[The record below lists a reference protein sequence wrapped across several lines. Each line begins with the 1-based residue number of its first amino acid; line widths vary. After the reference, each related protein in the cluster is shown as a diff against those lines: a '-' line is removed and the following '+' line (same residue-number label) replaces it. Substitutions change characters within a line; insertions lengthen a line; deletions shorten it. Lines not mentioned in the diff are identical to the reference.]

1 MSNPLHR
8 LAGRLSVSEIEKKTA
23 KPALSLAYNLPAN
36 AVDGG
41 RAVHARTM
49 VEAGFSVKTAIF
61 ASQAPSPVH
70 YAGVQIP
77 PPYRPRPKVFEIL

>member
-23 KPALSLAYNLPAN
+23 KPAVSLAHNLPAN

-41 RAVHARTM
+41 LAIHARTM
-49 VEAGFSVKTAIF
+49 VEAGFSVKTATF
-61 ASQAPSPVH
+61 APRGRPTVR
-70 YAGVQIP
+70 YPAGE
-77 PPYRPRPKVFEIL
+77 RDTASFRGRFKKF